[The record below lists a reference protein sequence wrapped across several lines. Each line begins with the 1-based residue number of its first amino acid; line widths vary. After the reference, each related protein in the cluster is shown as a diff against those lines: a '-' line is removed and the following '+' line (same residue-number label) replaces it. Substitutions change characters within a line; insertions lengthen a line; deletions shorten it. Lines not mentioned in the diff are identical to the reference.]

1 MNKPK
6 TSWDVLKNMK
16 PTDTTKYQDVY
27 NNQQLERSHLKP
39 PQTMKTRI
47 IADIAMTIFFFFV
60 FWLLASLW
68 EYGQYLL
75 NGGSTGASDFTD
87 VEQIALSYGYFLR
100 PTVSKVLLD
109 VVFSTVFYGVMY
121 VILYHN
127 LQGQNVLSDMS
138 ELNQYTNDQ
147 HIALPEELQRKFD
160 WFPDVG
166 CTSDV
171 QPSGMISHVMISN
184 KGLKHVMMAKRA
196 DSDIIENGEI
206 VLYKGDVLTDED
218 GNVLFEEKP
227 IIDIPFAHALF
238 DASGLPRDKTLR
250 KFYNT
255 TLIPYNPDGSDRDK
269 LGKFDT
275 VADLINKDW
284 ELPWYEP
291 QRPGGAYLVDTA
303 PVNTM
308 VLAIT
313 RAGKGQTY
321 IEPVIDMWT
330 RERRANNMVIND
342 PKGELLVKF
351 YVRGTMRGFQIV
363 QFNLINAAKTDIYN
377 RAPRFVMKSC
387 NVAC

>member
-60 FWLLASLW
+60 LWLLASLW

-218 GNVLFEEKP
+218 GNVLFEEQP

-303 PVNTM
+303 PC
-308 VLAIT
+308 
-313 RAGKGQTY
+313 R
-321 IEPVIDMWT
+321 
-330 RERRANNMVIND
+330 
-342 PKGELLVKF
+342 
-351 YVRGTMRGFQIV
+351 
-363 QFNLINAAKTDIYN
+363 N
-377 RAPRFVMKSC
+377 RAFRVNPMTQGC
-387 NVAC
+387 A